1 MMKDKPELHE
11 DNDGAQPADA
21 HGDVAGLYSWARLE
35 GAKYRDFSAS
45 RQQARAQTR
54 EQTRKRGQEKS
65 RTNAVSTDAAAA
77 IQPIKPD
84 AVPVS
89 RRMLSERPV
98 VPPMGPR
105 RLPTSGSKA
114 RPRPI
119 SREVPRWVALK
130 TVFDGPEESSVKEAP
145 PAIDLGVP
153 CLALVSLAGG
163 VGKTTLAASLSKFL
177 SAEGQKVFVVDTH
190 SYGLL
195 PLFFGTREVGLGN
208 IRTFSSGPGSA
219 PIALMTVDPEKSNAE
234 SAAGS
239 QLVEQIALHAEGMQ
253 SVLIDVASGSTATLR
268 EVLRLSPTV
277 LFVLTPDMASMVS
290 LQALQSFLQTLDE
303 DSEQAPQLYYVLN
316 RFDESLPLHDYVREV
331 LSAQLGDRLLP
342 FVLHH
347 SHAVGE
353 ALAEG
358 MTVADYAP
366 RSEIVQDLKQLS
378 AWVSE
383 LREAMSALDGLDD
396 DVPEV
401 RWSER

>member
-1 MMKDKPELHE
+1 
-11 DNDGAQPADA
+11 
-21 HGDVAGLYSWARLE
+21 V
-35 GAKYRDFSAS
+35 
-45 RQQARAQTR
+45 
-54 EQTRKRGQEKS
+54 
-65 RTNAVSTDAAAA
+65 
-77 IQPIKPD
+77 QPIKPD

-383 LREAMSALDGLDD
+383 LREAMSALNGLDD